1 MHAAAKAGQPA
12 AHSVEECRG
21 ESTLRSSRTQRILIT
36 SIAIASIL
44 SNSEN
49 RRLVHLVRVHIG
61 LYRHLWPLLTLAV

>member
-36 SIAIASIL
+36 SIAIARAY
-44 SNSEN
+44 EAEYAGDVQ
-49 RRLVHLVRVHIG
+49 RG
-61 LYRHLWPLLTLAV
+61 DDG